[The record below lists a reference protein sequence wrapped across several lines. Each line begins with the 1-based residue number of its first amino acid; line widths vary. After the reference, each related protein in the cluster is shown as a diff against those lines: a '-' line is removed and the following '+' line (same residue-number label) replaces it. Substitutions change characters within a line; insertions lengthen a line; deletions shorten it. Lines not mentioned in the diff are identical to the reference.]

1 MHLST
6 ALAAQLRCAQQSSGT
21 GPQLQLQPQARNV
34 RPLFEAAAA
43 GDANGAYTLQRR
55 KAAAARSP
63 LFARAAGAKQGHAGR
78 RLQLDA
84 GILKL
89 LQRGGV

>member
-1 MHLST
+1 MHLNR
-6 ALAAQLRCAQQSSGT
+6 ALVAQLQCAQQSSGT
-21 GPQLQLQPQARNV
+21 AERLQLQRQARDV
-34 RPLFEAAAA
+34 RPMFEAAAA
-43 GDANGAYTLQRR
+43 EDANGACALQRR
-55 KAAAARSP
+55 KAARSP

-89 LQRGGV
+89 QQRDGA

>member
-6 ALAAQLRCAQQSSGT
+6 ALVAQLQCAQQSSGT
-21 GPQLQLQPQARNV
+21 AARLQLQRQARDV
-34 RPLFEAAAA
+34 RPMFEAAATE
-43 GDANGAYTLQRR
+43 DANGACALQRR
-55 KAAAARSP
+55 KAARAP

-89 LQRGGV
+89 QQRGGV